1 MEDHNESIQLNV
13 TVAMEELYC
22 PNLTED
28 GKYLFTGML
37 FYKTNETRFEIHNS
51 IHKLLDFKILMDYS
65 YWVEGVFLI
74 GTAFLGI
81 LWNLIAI
88 YILVTREPMRKLMFN
103 QLLISL
109 LFFDNMF
116 VFLSILDR

>member
-1 MEDHNESIQLNV
+1 MVSIYLQEFCFNKSLIGEDLKSIFLSI
-13 TVAMEELYC
+13 
-22 PNLTED
+22 
-28 GKYLFTGML
+28 
-37 FYKTNETRFEIHNS
+37 YKI
-51 IHKLLDFKILMDYS
+51 LDFKILMDYS

>member
-1 MEDHNESIQLNV
+1 MSKFDGGWYEFIYSFLYFSIKLGRRRFRIHLSIY
-13 TVAMEELYC
+13 ELS
-22 PNLTED
+22 D
-28 GKYLFTGML
+28 
-37 FYKTNETRFEIHNS
+37 I
-51 IHKLLDFKILMDYS
+51 KILMDYS

-74 GTAFLGI
+74 GTAFFGI

>member
-1 MEDHNESIQLNV
+1 
-13 TVAMEELYC
+13 
-22 PNLTED
+22 
-28 GKYLFTGML
+28 
-37 FYKTNETRFEIHNS
+37 
-51 IHKLLDFKILMDYS
+51 MDYS

-116 VFLSILDR
+116 SSCTNPGYWRETVTTLFKRV

>member
-1 MEDHNESIQLNV
+1 MKLDRR
-13 TVAMEELYC
+13 
-22 PNLTED
+22 
-28 GKYLFTGML
+28 
-37 FYKTNETRFEIHNS
+37 RFETHLS
-51 IHKLLDFKILMDYS
+51 IYKILDFKILMDYS

>member
-1 MEDHNESIQLNV
+1 
-13 TVAMEELYC
+13 
-22 PNLTED
+22 
-28 GKYLFTGML
+28 
-37 FYKTNETRFEIHNS
+37 
-51 IHKLLDFKILMDYS
+51 MDYS

-88 YILVTREPMRKLMFN
+88 YILVTRELMRKLMFN